1 MEKPS
6 QSFSYNIFIATTCDA
21 PKFDKKRHLAET
33 EESYIFGFGPN
44 HCHLALKSLSETL
57 VA

>member
-44 HCHLALKSLSETL
+44 SFEALKSLSET
-57 VA
+57 VVV

>member
-33 EESYIFGFGPN
+33 EESNIFGFGPN
-44 HCHLALKSLSETL
+44 SFEALKSLSEIV